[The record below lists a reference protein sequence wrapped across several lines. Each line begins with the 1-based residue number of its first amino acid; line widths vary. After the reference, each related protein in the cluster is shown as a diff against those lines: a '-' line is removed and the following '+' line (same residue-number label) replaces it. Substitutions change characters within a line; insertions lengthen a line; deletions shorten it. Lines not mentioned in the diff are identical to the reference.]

1 MGQKLYEVAIEGV
14 LYKNDVGYP
23 KGYLKFSTYKVTRNQ
38 AWPFRLGSRI
48 QDVEAFK
55 KKIIYFV
62 PLCLIVFDWMVYP
75 DPKILIFKTEKQS
88 LFSWG

>member
-48 QDVEAFK
+48 QDVEAFFYK
-55 KKIIYFV
+55 KKIHL
-62 PLCLIVFDWMVYP
+62 LCAIVFDCVWLNGLP
-75 DPKILIFKTEKQS
+75 WPQNFDI
-88 LFSWG
+88 